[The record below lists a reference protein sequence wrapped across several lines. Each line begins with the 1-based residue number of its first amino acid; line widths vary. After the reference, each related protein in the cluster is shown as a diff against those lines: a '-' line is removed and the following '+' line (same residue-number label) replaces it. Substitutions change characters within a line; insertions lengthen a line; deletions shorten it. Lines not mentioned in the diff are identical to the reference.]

1 MVTRIGTPGADTLS
15 GRRFGNSNDFLY
27 GYGDD
32 DLLNGRRGNDELY
45 GDRGPTE
52 VPTGIAGN
60 DTLNGGRGNDKLYGD
75 GADDLLNGGSGNDS
89 LDGGIGFDT
98 LLGGT
103 GDDFLVGG
111 QRGNHIEIDE
121 LTGGSGEDVFA
132 FGNYHGNLYSN
143 GGDSDYGV
151 ITDFDPSNE
160 IVRLDLGSYSF
171 GASPIA
177 GISGTAIYDD
187 SELIGILEGVS
198 QNSVVFENVGF
209 ETHVKGFNL
218 GFEFG

>member
-1 MVTRIGTPGADTLS
+1 MVTRIGTPSADSLF
-15 GRRFGNSNDFLY
+15 GRRFGSNDFLY

-32 DLLNGRRGNDELY
+32 DLLNGRGGNDELY

-75 GADDLLNGGSGNDS
+75 GADDLLDGGSGNDS

-98 LLGGT
+98 LLGGS

-132 FGNYHGNLYSN
+132 FGNYAGNLYSN
-143 GGDSDYGV
+143 GGNSDYGV

-171 GASPIA
+171 GASPIP

>member
-1 MVTRIGTPGADTLS
+1 MVFKVGTPNEDTLP
-15 GRRFGNSNDFLY
+15 GVNFGTGDFLY

-32 DLLNGRRGNDELY
+32 DLLLGKGGNDELY
-45 GDRGPTE
+45 GDRGPE
-52 VPTGIAGN
+52 GIHTGIAGN
-60 DTLNGGRGNDKLYGD
+60 DTLNGGSGNDKLYGD
-75 GADDLLNGGSGNDS
+75 GANDLLDGGSGNDTM
-89 LDGGIGFDT
+89 DGGVGYDT
-98 LLGGT
+98 LLGGS
-103 GDDFLVGG
+103 GNDFLVGG

-121 LTGGSGEDVFA
+121 LTGGEGVDTFA

-160 IVRLDLGSYSF
+160 IVRLDMGNYSF

-177 GISGTAIYDD
+177 GISGTAIYDN

-198 QNSVVFENVGF
+198 QHSVVFENTGF
-209 ETHVKGFNL
+209 ESHVTGASEL
-218 GFEFG
+218 GFAFG